1 MSSLSEQREV
11 HRKMKKK
18 LTLIITICLVSIGI
32 VLGIE
37 LIGCARP
44 EATPLET
51 AVVTRGDIVRTVLVD
66 GNLEMPH
73 KADLSFG
80 ATGTVTEVLVDKGNN
95 VTKGQV
101 LARLDARS
109 LELSVEIT
117 QAQYEIAQI
126 NLMKTIYPHYTTK
139 EGTDM
144 PGVWLALDEAQ
155 DNLTQAQELLNE
167 GGVEEAQ
174 VLLNLIEGNLSKA
187 EEKSLA
193 RSWQL
198 PWEVKLFELQ
208 VDIARANLDAA
219 KLNLEKAVIT
229 APFDGVVADITI
241 IEGNDVSTAVLATPA
256 ISLVDTSEIEM
267 SGLIDE
273 IDIAM
278 VQPGQEVNILLD
290 ALPEQEVK
298 GRVAFISLVGATQ
311 VGVVSYDTTI
321 TLENPVEELRDGMTA
336 TAEVIIERRDDVL
349 FIPNRALRGTWENP
363 KVLVLVD
370 EQAEEREITLG
381 LTDGI
386 NTEVLS
392 GLEEGEKVE
401 LPASGEQPN
410 FFFRM

>member
-1 MSSLSEQREV
+1 
-11 HRKMKKK
+11 MKKK
-18 LTLIITICLVSIGI
+18 LILIITICLLSIGT
-32 VLGIE
+32 VLGIQ
-37 LIGCARP
+37 LTGCSGP
-44 EATPLET
+44 EATPPEI
-51 AVVTRGDIVRTVLVD
+51 AVVTRGDIMRTVLVD

-80 ATGTVTEVLVDKGNN
+80 ATGTVTEVLVDKGDN
-95 VTKGQV
+95 VTKGQI
-101 LARLDARS
+101 LARLDGRS
-109 LELSVEIT
+109 LEFSVEIA
-117 QAQYEIAQI
+117 QAQYETAQI

-139 EGTDM
+139 QGTDM

-167 GGVEEAQ
+167 GSIEEAQ

-187 EEKSLA
+187 EEKSLSQA
-193 RSWQL
+193 WQL
-198 PWEVKLFELQ
+198 PWEVKLLELQ
-208 VDIARANLDAA
+208 VDIARANLDSA
-219 KLNLEKAVIT
+219 KLNLEKAVIM

-241 IEGNDVSTAVLATPA
+241 TEGKDVSTATLATPA

-267 SGLIDE
+267 SGFIDE

-278 VQPGQEVNILLD
+278 VQLGQEANILLD
-290 ALPEQEVK
+290 ALPDEEVK
-298 GRVAFISLVGATQ
+298 GRVAFISLVGAIQ
-311 VGVVSYDTTI
+311 AGVVSYDTTI

-349 FIPNRALRGTWENP
+349 FIPNKAIRGTWENP
-363 KVLVLVD
+363 KVLVLVN
-370 EQAEEREITLG
+370 EQVEEREITLG

-401 LPASGEQPN
+401 LFAPGERPGG
-410 FFFRM
+410 FFPM

>member
-1 MSSLSEQREV
+1 LENEKGR
-11 HRKMKKK
+11 RKMKKR

-32 VLGIE
+32 ILGIE
-37 LIGCARP
+37 LTGCASP
-44 EATPLET
+44 EATPPDI
-51 AVVTRGDIVRTVLVD
+51 AVVIRGDIVRTVLVD

-80 ATGTVTEVLVDKGNN
+80 ATGTVTEVLVDKGDS
-95 VTKGQV
+95 VVEGQI

-109 LELSVEIT
+109 LEFSVEIA
-117 QAQYEIAQI
+117 QAQYETAQI
-126 NLMKTIYPHYTTK
+126 NLMKTIYPHYTKTW
-139 EGTDM
+139 GTDM

-167 GGVEEAQ
+167 GSTEETQ

-193 RSWQL
+193 SPWQL
-198 PWEVKLFELQ
+198 PWSVKLLELQ
-208 VDIARANLDAA
+208 VDIARANLDAT
-219 KLNLEKAVIT
+219 KLNLEKAVIV

-241 IEGNDVSTAVLATPA
+241 TEGREMSTATLATPA

-267 SGLIDE
+267 PGFIDE
-273 IDIAM
+273 IDITM
-278 VQPGQEVNILLD
+278 VQPGQEANIILD
-290 ALPEQEVK
+290 ALPDEEVK
-298 GRVAFISLVGATQ
+298 GRVAFISLVGTIRT
-311 VGVVSYDTTI
+311 GVVSYDTTI
-321 TLENPVEELRDGMTA
+321 TLENPAEELRDGMTA

-349 FIPNRALRGTWENP
+349 LIPNRAIRGTWENP
-363 KVLVLVD
+363 TVLVLVD
-370 EQAEEREITLG
+370 EQGEEREITLG

-401 LPASGEQPN
+401 LPASGERPGG
-410 FFFRM
+410 FFMM

>member
-1 MSSLSEQREV
+1 
-11 HRKMKKK
+11 MKKR

-32 VLGIE
+32 ILGIE
-37 LIGCARP
+37 LTGCASP
-44 EATPLET
+44 EATPPDI

-80 ATGTVTEVLVDKGNN
+80 ATGTVTEVLVDKGDS
-95 VTKGQV
+95 VVEGQI

-109 LELSVEIT
+109 LEFSVEIA
-117 QAQYEIAQI
+117 QAQYETAQI
-126 NLMKTIYPHYTTK
+126 NLMKTIYPHYTKTW
-139 EGTDM
+139 GTDM

-167 GGVEEAQ
+167 GSTEETQ

-193 RSWQL
+193 SPWQL
-198 PWEVKLFELQ
+198 PWSVKLLELQ
-208 VDIARANLDAA
+208 VDIARANLDAT
-219 KLNLEKAVIT
+219 KLNLEKAVIV

-241 IEGNDVSTAVLATPA
+241 TEGREMSTATLATPA

-267 SGLIDE
+267 PGFIDE

-278 VQPGQEVNILLD
+278 VQPGQEANILLD
-290 ALPEQEVK
+290 ALPDEEVK
-298 GRVAFISLVGATQ
+298 GEVAFISPVGTIRA
-311 VGVVSYDTTI
+311 GVVSYGTTI
-321 TLENPVEELRDGMTA
+321 TLENPAGELRDGMSA

-349 FIPNRALRGTWENP
+349 MIPNRAIRGTWENP
-363 KVLVLVD
+363 KVLVLVN
-370 EQAEEREITLG
+370 EQEEEREITLG

-392 GLEEGEKVE
+392 GLEEGEQVV
-401 LPASGEQPN
+401 LPTSEERQGG
-410 FFFRM
+410 FFMM